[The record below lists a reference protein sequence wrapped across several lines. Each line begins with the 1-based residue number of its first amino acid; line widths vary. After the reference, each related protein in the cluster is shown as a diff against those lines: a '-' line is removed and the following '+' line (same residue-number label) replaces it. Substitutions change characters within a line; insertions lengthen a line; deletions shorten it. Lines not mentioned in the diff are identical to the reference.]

1 MFGMG
6 MPELIIILVIALI
19 VIGPKK
25 LPDLAKALGKGMSEF
40 KKATQEIKGS
50 LNLDEELKGAKEDLI
65 DSVSGLDQSMDSA
78 DLQSA
83 GSETETPKYEDYDEM
98 LEDYESLKGKEQ
110 TQEAPQKDV
119 VEEHTSDTTAEKKRD
134 DG

>member
-50 LNLDEELKGAKEDLI
+50 LNMEEEFKEVKEDLI
-65 DSVSGLDQSMDSA
+65 DSVSGLDKPS
-78 DLQSA
+78 DLEHDKSPDD
-83 GSETETPKYEDYDEM
+83 ETPKYDDFDEM
-98 LEDYESLKGKEQ
+98 LDDYDQAKQKEEESEPLKEETPK
-110 TQEAPQKDV
+110 KDSGDS
-119 VEEHTSDTTAEKKRD
+119 TEKNRD
-134 DG
+134 D

>member
-1 MFGMG
+1 MFGIG

-50 LNLDEELKGAKEDLI
+50 LNLEEELKGAKEDLI
-65 DSVSGLDQSMDSA
+65 DSVSGLDKATDPVYQRSPDP
-78 DLQSA
+78 
-83 GSETETPKYEDYDEM
+83 EKPKYGSYDEM
-98 LEDYESLKGKEQ
+98 LEAYDEKKEEKGKEELPVKAEPLQNSLETQ
-110 TQEAPQKDV
+110 T
-119 VEEHTSDTTAEKKRD
+119 EKNRH

>member
-1 MFGMG
+1 MFGIG

-50 LNLDEELKGAKEDLI
+50 LNLEEELKGAKEDLI
-65 DSVSGLDQSMDSA
+65 DSVSGLDKATDPVYQRAPDP
-78 DLQSA
+78 
-83 GSETETPKYEDYDEM
+83 EKPKYGSFDEM
-98 LEDYESLKGKEQ
+98 LEEYDETKEEKGKEELPVKAEPLQNSPETQ
-110 TQEAPQKDV
+110 T
-119 VEEHTSDTTAEKKRD
+119 EKNRH

>member
-1 MFGMG
+1 MFGIG

-40 KKATQEIKGS
+40 KKATQELKEN
-50 LNLDEELKGAKEDLI
+50 LNLDEELKGAKESLI
-65 DSVSGLDQSMDSA
+65 DSVSGLDKPVDTGFKLPAEQEKPTYA
-78 DLQSA
+78 
-83 GSETETPKYEDYDEM
+83 DYDEM
-98 LEDYESLKGKEQ
+98 LEAYVSTKEDQ
-110 TQEAPQKDV
+110 EKKDAPQDEAP
-119 VEEHTSDTTAEKKRD
+119 AEKAADSPAEKSRH